1 MLNKSYL
8 LKFFLSV
15 VITTFS
21 FFINFYYANIG
32 LYPIDTFS
40 FFDSGYNVLNG
51 YHPIK
56 DYWVISGILVDYI
69 QGVFFYLLG
78 LNWNAYIFHSS
89 FFNVLIS
96 LFFFFFLN
104 QFTKNLFVNFI
115 LSLSVGILCYPVV
128 GTPFPYQHSL
138 IISLISMFVFYL
150 AIEKEK
156 KIYWIIL
163 PNIMLLSFL
172 SMQLPSGLINL
183 LIIFFAIVYF
193 FKFNNYYFKFFI
205 MGSFLSLTAVILY
218 FVTLKISL
226 SDFFDQLIFFP
237 FTIGEGRILNE
248 IDAFAGAKLVNKFTF
263 RGVIGHFKFLNI
275 FIIMFVFS
283 IIFHI
288 RKNQTRFNF
297 DKIILLNVFVLLCI
311 LSFMFHQLITANQTF
326 IFSLIP
332 ILCGLLI
339 VLLKKIRPDSD
350 YKIRNILLIS
360 IVLFATLKYHFT
372 YNEQRKFLDLQNI
385 NLSDRIDAK
394 ILDKKLNKLQW
405 ITPTNVIMSPS
416 VELDLIAESLKVI
429 KDDKTSKMIITHY
442 QFFSLLLEENLN
454 IPNRWYFPNNTFPS
468 SKDNIFYNDYLKKIH
483 YKLTKNNIQNIY
495 IVESFPNEFD
505 FLNIKEFVGKNCFK
519 KKELNQILIKIEL
532 KDCTTKL

>member
-1 MLNKSYL
+1 
-8 LKFFLSV
+8 
-15 VITTFS
+15 
-21 FFINFYYANIG
+21 
-32 LYPIDTFS
+32 
-40 FFDSGYNVLNG
+40 
-51 YHPIK
+51 
-56 DYWVISGILVDYI
+56 
-69 QGVFFYLLG
+69 
-78 LNWNAYIFHSS
+78 
-89 FFNVLIS
+89 
-96 LFFFFFLN
+96 
-104 QFTKNLFVNFI
+104 
-115 LSLSVGILCYPVV
+115 
-128 GTPFPYQHSL
+128 
-138 IISLISMFVFYL
+138 
-150 AIEKEK
+150 
-156 KIYWIIL
+156 
-163 PNIMLLSFL
+163 
-172 SMQLPSGLINL
+172 
-183 LIIFFAIVYF
+183 
-193 FKFNNYYFKFFI
+193 
-205 MGSFLSLTAVILY
+205 
-218 FVTLKISL
+218 
-226 SDFFDQLIFFP
+226 
-237 FTIGEGRILNE
+237 
-248 IDAFAGAKLVNKFTF
+248 
-263 RGVIGHFKFLNI
+263 
-275 FIIMFVFS
+275 
-283 IIFHI
+283 
-288 RKNQTRFNF
+288 
-297 DKIILLNVFVLLCI
+297 
-311 LSFMFHQLITANQTF
+311 MFHQLITANQTF

-339 VLLKKIRPDSD
+339 VLLKKIIPGSD